1 MNSGALPSLLFAAA
15 GLLFCSGC
23 TSTYEMKVDALTRPK
38 IEPGS
43 SYRIVNRNPN
53 VESDSLHYK
62 EIEKAVKTAL
72 SGKGMYEAADAAKA
86 DVIVNL
92 DYGVNPPRV
101 TEEHR
106 SEPVFQSTPG
116 QMRSETVQTGVD
128 RRGNPIYST
137 IVTQDPPRTEYIG
150 DEDYIVPVVTYEK
163 YLRLSAREN
172 KVTEEGKQPLEVW
185 SVDVTSEGSSNNLRR
200 YIPIMAAAT
209 IGYIGKDTSGEKKIK
224 LSDTKDGDLAFVK
237 KGL

>member
-1 MNSGALPSLLFAAA
+1 MKSGALPLVFAAVA
-15 GLLFCSGC
+15 GLLSFSGC
-23 TSTYEMKVDALTRPK
+23 ASTYEMKVDALSRPK

-72 SGKGMYEAADAAKA
+72 SGKGMYEAPDPATA

-92 DYGVNPPRV
+92 DYGINPPKV

-106 SEPVFQSTPG
+106 SEPVFLSTPG
-116 QMRSETVQTGVD
+116 QMRTETVQTGVD
-128 RRGNPIYST
+128 RRGNPIYTTVVS
-137 IVTQDPPRTEYIG
+137 QDPPRTEYVG
-150 DEDYIVPVVTYEK
+150 DEDYVVPVVTYEK

-172 KVTEEGKQPLEVW
+172 KAAEEGKQPLEVW
-185 SVDVTSEGSSNNLRR
+185 AVDVTSEGSSNNLRR

-224 LSDTKDGDLAFVK
+224 LTDSKDGDLAFVK

>member
-1 MNSGALPSLLFAAA
+1 MKSGALPLLFAA
-15 GLLFCSGC
+15 GMLLFSGC
-23 TSTYEMKVDALTRPK
+23 ASTYEMKVDALSRPK
-38 IEPGS
+38 IEPGG

-53 VESDSLHYK
+53 VDSDSLHYK

-72 SGKGMYEAADAAKA
+72 SGKGMYEAPDPAKA
-86 DVIVNL
+86 DVVVNL
-92 DYGVNPPRV
+92 DYGMNPPRV

-106 SEPVFQSTPG
+106 SEPIFLSTPG

-128 RRGNPIYST
+128 RRGNPIYTTVIS
-137 IVTQDPPRTEYIG
+137 QDPPHTDYVG
-150 DEDYIVPVVTYEK
+150 DEDYVVPVVIYEK

-185 SVDVTSEGSSNNLRR
+185 SVDVTSEGTSNNLRR
-200 YIPIMAAAT
+200 YIPAMAAAT